1 MSRSLRTD
9 PELYELTTTNSK
21 TLLPDRS
28 EISLDKEQT
37 KDRNYLTRTTTKL
50 RIQQTTIY
58 QGNNIPT
65 ERTISTK
72 TWTIAIA
79 ASVSEEY
86 SLDLYH
92 AEQYEPSQFTR
103 EYTQLYS
110 TG

>member
-9 PELYELTTTNSK
+9 PELYELTKTNSNSHYCRSEVRSHQNHKNEITNTTNN
-21 TLLPDRS
+21 D
-28 EISLDKEQT
+28 ISRK
-37 KDRNYLTRTTTKL
+37 
-50 RIQQTTIY
+50 QQTY
-58 QGNNIPT
+58 
-65 ERTISTK
+65 RTNDIDK

-92 AEQYEPSQFTR
+92 AEQHEPSQFTR